1 MTIFGGVAFAAGRRL
16 SQPPLGDTVAEV
28 AMPLWAFGIAVRRF
42 AHVYWLGWNPGGS
55 GCSAEA
61 SSWTASGSSKGQP
74 TYEISLLLLLLLPPL
89 VIPLP
94 PPPPSGLCLGSAMGL
109 ALHRGGQGPSRN
121 KTQTKQNTPPFKK
134 IANPQSP
141 VLRGRLRSAPRTLRV
156 PLPWNDASR
165 RKILVMII
173 PTMIKLSMENI
184 FQ

>member
-74 TYEISLLLLLLLPPL
+74 TYEISLLLLLLPPL
-89 VIPLP
+89 LIPLPP

-134 IANPQSP
+134 NKKPAKARYCAG
-141 VLRGRLRSAPRTLRV
+141 VCEAPRGLCEFRCRGMMHHDGRY
-156 PLPWNDASR
+156 W
-165 RKILVMII
+165 
-173 PTMIKLSMENI
+173 
-184 FQ
+184 